1 MHSFDHKFIKHNFFL
16 KKILIIFHLA
26 ISFRHFANSYN
37 LFTLVVNLHSTFAL
51 KGQSPLLQLVF
62 FFPHENNLTKILLI
76 LIKQS
81 PLLQ

>member
-16 KKILIIFHLA
+16 KKILIIF
-26 ISFRHFANSYN
+26 HFANSYN